1 MHRWSLYAL
10 LGAAFLVGLAGNAAI
25 ADQDD
30 ENAIKYRQSVMK
42 GVGGHTG
49 AIHQIVKNNN
59 PNKNHLQAHARALH
73 DLMGMVAAAF
83 QQKTNGGKTR
93 AKPEIW
99 SDASGFES
107 VTRDAEAAAGAFSAA
122 AGSGNAANIAEKLDV
137 LLDTCKGCHREYR
150 QKKD

>member
-1 MHRWSLYAL
+1 MHRWSFYAS
-10 LGAAFLVGLAGNAAI
+10 LGAALLVGLAGNAAI
-25 ADQDD
+25 AAQDD
-30 ENAIKYRQSVMK
+30 ENLIKYRQSVMK

-49 AIHQIVKNNN
+49 AIYQIVKNNN
-59 PNKNHLQAHARALH
+59 PNKSHLQAHARALH
-73 DLMGMVAAAF
+73 DLMGMVTAAF
-83 QQKTNGGKTR
+83 QQKTSGGKTR

-107 VTRDAEAAAGAFSAA
+107 ATRDAEAAAGAFSAA
-122 AGSGNAANIAEKLDV
+122 ASSGNEAKIAEKLDV